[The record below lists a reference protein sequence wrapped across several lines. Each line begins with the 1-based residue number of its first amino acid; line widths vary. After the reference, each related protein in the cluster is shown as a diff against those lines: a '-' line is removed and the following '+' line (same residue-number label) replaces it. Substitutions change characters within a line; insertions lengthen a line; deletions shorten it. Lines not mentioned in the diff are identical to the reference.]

1 MIKPVFGM
9 LQVKWVSWMANVSQ
23 PDIPADMNYSD
34 IIIPTMDLVRGS
46 FLLEMLLVNNKKVS
60 SICSAVDYS
69 DHRLLGISKIQLVV
83 YYHCCILIG

>member
-1 MIKPVFGM
+1 MKPFFGM

-23 PDIPADMNYSD
+23 PNIPADMNYSD

-46 FLLEMLLVNNKKVS
+46 FLLEMLLVNNKKVR

-69 DHRLLGISKIQLVV
+69 DPHLLGISTQQ
-83 YYHCCILIG
+83 

>member
-1 MIKPVFGM
+1 M

-46 FLLEMLLVNNKKVS
+46 FLLEMLLVNNKKVR
-60 SICSAVDYS
+60 SICGAVDYS
-69 DHRLLGISKIQLVV
+69 DPPLLGISTQQ
-83 YYHCCILIG
+83 

>member
-1 MIKPVFGM
+1 MTSDRVIKPFFGM

-23 PDIPADMNYSD
+23 PNIPADMNYSD

-46 FLLEMLLVNNKKVS
+46 FLLEMLLVNNKKVR

-69 DHRLLGISKIQLVV
+69 DPHLLGISTQQ
-83 YYHCCILIG
+83 